1 MRHDAR
7 VRSIRYVRRVL
18 RSSAAFVAA
27 VAFALCQAVPAS
39 AATTVGLWHMNET
52 SGSTAVDSSGQ
63 NNNGNLVNVTFVSP
77 GFDGTGGAY
86 SFNGTSS
93 QVRVPSSAS
102 LNPGTQA
109 INVTLHVKFTHLP
122 GSVGDYDLVRKTGS
136 GTFYKVEIGPKGQA
150 VCLFKGTS
158 GKGKVVF
165 GPALNDGSW
174 HTITCTRTG
183 SSGQEVVTAI
193 VDGQSLAKSVV
204 VGSISGTTPL
214 ILSGQ
219 KTGTQ
224 DLYNGVMDEVSIAI
238 G

>member
-1 MRHDAR
+1 MHRFAR
-7 VRSIRYVRRVL
+7 VQPTTYVRRAL
-18 RSSAAFVAA
+18 RSPAALVASVAFV
-27 VAFALCQAVPAS
+27 LCQAVPAS
-39 AATTVGLWHMNET
+39 AATTVGLWHMDET
-52 SGSTAVDSSGQ
+52 SGTTAVDSSGQ
-63 NNNGNLVNVTFVSP
+63 NNNGSLINVTFVSP
-77 GFDGTGGAY
+77 GFNGTGGAY

-109 INVTLHVKFTHLP
+109 IDVTLHVKFTHLP

-150 VCLFKGTS
+150 VCLFKGTA

-165 GPALNDGSW
+165 GPALNNGSW

-183 SSGQEVVTAI
+183 PSGQEVVTAI
-193 VDGQSLAKSVV
+193 VDGQSLAKSVI
-204 VGSISGTTPL
+204 VGSISGPNPL